1 MKFAFCVFIAAFTYA
16 TSTVADVAND
26 KLCILTSLNLL
37 TEPPGGA
44 VFSGGAAIRSVRA
57 LPPPAKYETAAPVM
71 SKLVEIIVET
81 DGRDWKYWYICT
93 TQPSQQPVVK
103 LIFWASP
110 EAN

>member
-1 MKFAFCVFIAAFTYA
+1 MKFAFCVFIVAFAYA

-37 TEPPGGA
+37 TEPPGGV
-44 VFSGGAAIRSVRA
+44 VFQDGATIRSVRA
-57 LPPPAKYETAAPVM
+57 LPPPAQYETAAPVS
-71 SKLVEIIVET
+71 SKVVEIIVEI
-81 DGRDWKYWYICT
+81 DGRDWKYWYSCT

-110 EAN
+110 QAH

>member
-1 MKFAFCVFIAAFTYA
+1 MKFAFCVFIAAFMYG
-16 TSTVADVAND
+16 TSAVADVAND

-44 VFSGGAAIRSVRA
+44 VFPGGAAIRSVRA
-57 LPPPAKYETAAPVM
+57 LPPPAEHEVTAPVM
-71 SKLVEIIVET
+71 SRLVEIIVGIDE
-81 DGRDWKYWYICT
+81 RDWKYWYICT